1 MKQIQIT
8 TNATKFRGVTVF
20 KGDVVPAAGD
30 AELTADEIGVLV
42 PRLADEV
49 SDAKAPK
56 KKVAKEAKD
65 RPEQRK
71 APTEATK
78 GGLSKKESSKDKS

>member
-30 AELTADEIGVLV
+30 AELTADEIGILV
-42 PRLADEV
+42 PRLAADVNSATVKE
-49 SDAKAPK
+49 APK
-56 KKVAKEAKD
+56 KKA
-65 RPEQRK
+65 
-71 APTEATK
+71 
-78 GGLSKKESSKDKS
+78 SKKKAEKVVADKPKEDSDAKG